1 MSGPRFW
8 SDPTVEP
15 KRSFRWYF
23 EMTGRDSQLETYA
36 IKTVKKPSFTVSEVP
51 HQYVAH
57 TFYYPG
63 RITWNTVDV
72 TFIDPINPDQSAV
85 ISNMVVAAGY
95 SVPKTEILSRTSFSK
110 EKFVGA
116 VGQPVISQIDADGTP
131 IEKWTLNNA
140 FFTNV
145 DYGQLDYGTEE
156 LVINS
161 VTIRYDFATLE
172 TLGNAQPKSR
182 LTP

>member
-1 MSGPRFW
+1 MSNGRFW
-8 SDPTVEP
+8 SDATVEP

-23 EMTGRDSQLETYA
+23 TLAGTSNILETYA
-36 IKTVKKPSFTVSEVP
+36 IKTVKKPSFAVSEVP

-72 TFIDPINPDQSAV
+72 TFIDPVNPDQSAV
-85 ISNMVVAAGY
+85 ISNMVVDAGY
-95 SVPKTEILSRTSFSK
+95 STPKTEEQSRTSFSK
-110 EKFVGA
+110 GKFVGA
-116 VGQPVISQIDADGTP
+116 VGQPMITQIDADGKP

-172 TLGNAQPKSR
+172 TMGPAGPASK